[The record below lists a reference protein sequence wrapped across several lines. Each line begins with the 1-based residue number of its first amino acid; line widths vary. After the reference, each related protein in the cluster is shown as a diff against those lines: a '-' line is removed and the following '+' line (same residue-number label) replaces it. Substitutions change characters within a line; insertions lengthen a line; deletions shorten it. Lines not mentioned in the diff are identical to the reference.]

1 MLSGILVDVRAKWVS
16 SVSNGIVGYKDKVG
30 VSCVVGGCRG

>member
-1 MLSGILVDVRAKWVS
+1 MLSVDIRTKWVS

-30 VSCVVGGCRG
+30 VSRVAGGCID